1 MEFKGIIRKVTGA
14 GVAVGFVATLL
25 VGGAQG
31 AQAATPIQI
40 INANTGTCLTLKT
53 IDGFKGQVTTATCQA
68 GNQSQIW
75 VVAGGIIRS
84 PKWGHCLDGN
94 GADVYTYPCTDGNEW
109 QKWTTTSG
117 DKKWIRHERSGRYLH
132 SSGNNNEHVVFKDQV
147 DSCRWIWR
155 NV

>member
-1 MEFKGIIRKVTGA
+1 MLRRIAGA
-14 GVAVGFVATLL
+14 GAAAGFAATLL

-40 INANTGTCLTLKT
+40 VNANTGNTCLTLKT
-53 IDGFKGQVTTATCQA
+53 IDGFKGQVTTANCQT
-68 GNQSQIW
+68 GNESQVW

-84 PKWGHCLDGN
+84 PRWGHCLDGN
-94 GADVYTYPCTDGNEW
+94 GADVYTFPCTANDEY

-117 DKKWIRHERSGRYLH
+117 DKKWIRHEWSKKYLN
-132 SSGNNNEHVVFKDQV
+132 SSGSHNEHVGFTAQT
-147 DSCRWIWR
+147 SACRWFWR